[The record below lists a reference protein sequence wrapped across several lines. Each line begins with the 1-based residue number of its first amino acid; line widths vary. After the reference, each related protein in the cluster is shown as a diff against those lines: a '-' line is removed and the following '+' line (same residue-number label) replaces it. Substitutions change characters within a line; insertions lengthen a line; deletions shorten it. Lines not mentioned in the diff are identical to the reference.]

1 MAKIPTP
8 KADGLRAMRE
18 EKHSRTQAEIKA
30 ARRRAFLEGD
40 GGNKRPEDDDEKGA

>member
-18 EKHSRTQAEIKA
+18 EKHSRNQAEIKA
-30 ARRRAFLEGD
+30 ARRKAFLEGD
-40 GGNKRPEDDDEKGA
+40 GGSKEASDEEAT

>member
-1 MAKIPTP
+1 MSKAPSSP

-18 EKHSRTQAEIKA
+18 EKFQRTQAEIKA

-40 GGNKRPEDDDEKGA
+40 GGNKIEVPDEEA